1 MVYMKEKERK
11 RGREQAGM
19 HRLIFFEAR
28 VTLGPSLKAQNRKLA
43 LQNGRKFS
51 VLFLLVRRTAVSIV
65 RFRGVGDFL
74 YMIQSCL
81 SVLEQYQW
89 IVVPSI

>member
-81 SVLEQYQW
+81 SVLERYQW